1 MTGLLPGELFAG
13 YRIVRRLGAGGMGT
27 VYVGE
32 HPRLPRLDAIKIL
45 DPALAADP
53 EFRARFQREAELA
66 ARIDH
71 PNVVAVRDRGV
82 EGESVW
88 ISMQYVDGRDA
99 AALLREH
106 GPVRP
111 ERAVR
116 IVAEA
121 ARGLDVVHRA
131 GLLHRDV
138 KPANILLAADT
149 DGETVRITDFG
160 IARPAESGTALT
172 RTGTILASLA
182 YAAPEQF
189 EGGATDHRA
198 DVYSLG
204 CTLFELL
211 TGAVPFAG
219 RSPAAMMAAHLGAAP
234 PRPSAADPRL
244 PAALDDVIAR
254 AMAKQPDDRY
264 ASCGEL
270 AEAARRAVAGAR
282 DVPAATRASAPPHG
296 GPVAGRR
303 VNRTAAQDI
312 SRRSEG
318 NPGTARYLD
327 TAASSA
333 ATASATGEHPDIG
346 GAARGLTGA
355 PGSVPRGSAFAG
367 GYGAHSGPRGSVP
380 PGANNVVPQYHPE
393 FPATRSGRAPMRSAQ
408 GAGNSGR
415 GPLIAVGVA
424 VVVAL
429 SVVVTLLVLR
439 GGGRDPN
446 RIAAPSTSTAPTSVE
461 PTVEQTTAPPTTS
474 APAASAEWGPVGY
487 IVDTFPELLP
497 LSPEST
503 GYQGL
508 RCDASQSDAGRLH
521 CPSDSGFSVNV
532 FCDPNR
538 TPQTYVDDPGLT
550 DVHEERWTRDS
561 GSGTVRWATDNTAGF
576 GLLSVAFDDPARNFC
591 VVTASGGSGGSDVQ
605 ANWWAQAPI

>member
-1 MTGLLPGELFAG
+1 MVTGLLPGELFAG

-254 AMAKQPDDRY
+254 AMAKQPGDRY

-270 AEAARRAVAGAR
+270 AEAAGRAVAE
-282 DVPAATRASAPPHG
+282 DLPAPAPPHG
-296 GPVAGRR
+296 VPVAGRR
-303 VNRTAAQDI
+303 VDATAAQGV
-312 SRRSEG
+312 SRTPDG

-327 TAASSA
+327 TVASSA
-333 ATASATGEHPDIG
+333 MAPATGEHPGIG
-346 GAARGLTGA
+346 GTARGLTGA
-355 PGSVPRGSAFAG
+355 AGSVPRVPAVAG
-367 GYGAHSGPRGSVP
+367 GYGAHSEPRGSVP
-380 PGANNVVPQYHPE
+380 PGANAGVPQYR
-393 FPATRSGRAPMRSAQ
+393 PAYQGNHSGHAPAESARRA
-408 GAGNSGR
+408 GHSGR
-415 GPLIAVGVA
+415 GPLIAVGAA

-439 GGGRDPN
+439 NGAN
-446 RIAAPSTSTAPTSVE
+446 NTNHIAAPTTSVLPTSDEPTSAAPTTE
-461 PTVEQTTAPPTTS
+461 RPTTATTAPPR
-474 APAASAEWGPVGY
+474 ASAAWGPVAY
-487 IVDTFPELLP
+487 IIDAFPDLLP

-508 RCDASQSDAGRLH
+508 RCDASQSDASRLH